1 MTTEDTPHAD
11 PAALIR
17 SIGAPADVIDTAEES
32 PRAADRPTANSHI
45 HLPPNFSAFDS
56 VAEAVEQAAAE
67 DVRLVGVTNYY
78 DHRVYGEFARLARG
92 KGIFPL
98 FGLEI
103 IATDGAIAR
112 AGTLV
117 NDPNNPGRYYI
128 CGKGALGVF
137 DPPARAREL
146 LDRIRA
152 GDTRRMAEMCRRV
165 SAVFA
170 DAGVAI
176 TLDDADVVAMVV
188 DRHGCPPDSVTIQER
203 HIAMAFQR
211 RLFETLPRPADRRD
225 ALARIAGTAPEAETA
240 DDPVAIQGFLRSRLM
255 KAGRPAFV
263 EEAFLSLDEA
273 RELILALGAIPCYPT
288 LADGTDPICGYEDP
302 VDRLVDNLREQN
314 IHMAEFIPTR
324 NSPAVLGDYV
334 RALRTAGIAVVGGTE
349 HNTATALP
357 IEPRCAGGEPVPG
370 DIADIFREGM
380 FVAAAHQFLT
390 AHGRPGF
397 VDAAGNPAADF
408 DAAEQRIRR
417 FAAVGAA
424 VVRAYRKTAGED
436 T

>member
-1 MTTEDTPHAD
+1 MTTEETQHAD

-17 SIGAPADVIDTAEES
+17 SIGTPEDFLDAAEEPS
-32 PRAADRPTANSHI
+32 RAADRLKSNSHI

-56 VAEAVEQAAAE
+56 VAAAVEQAAAE

-78 DHRVYGEFARLARG
+78 DHRVYGEFARRARG
-92 KGIFPL
+92 EGIFPL

-103 IATDGAIAR
+103 IATDEGLAD

-117 NDPNNPGRYYI
+117 NDPNNPGRYYL
-128 CGKGALGVF
+128 CGKGAPGVF
-137 DPPARAREL
+137 DPPARARDL

-165 SAVFA
+165 GAVFA
-170 DAGVAI
+170 AAGVDI
-176 TLDDADVVAMVV
+176 TLDGADVIAMVV

-203 HIAMAFQR
+203 HIAMAYQQ
-211 RLFETLPRPADRRD
+211 RLFETFPRAADRPD
-225 ALARIAGTAPEAETA
+225 VLARVAGTAPEAETA
-240 DDPVAIQGFLRSRLM
+240 DDPVALQGFLRSRLM

-273 RELILALGAIPCYPT
+273 QELILALGAIPCYPT
-288 LADGTDPICGYEDP
+288 LADGTAPICGYEDP
-302 VDRLVDNLREQN
+302 VDRLIDNLRDRN
-314 IHMAEFIPTR
+314 IHLAEFIPTR
-324 NSPAVLGDYV
+324 NSPAVLGDYA
-334 RALRTAGIAVVGGTE
+334 RALRAAGIAVVGGTE

-357 IEPRCAGGEPVPG
+357 IEPRCAGGVPVP
-370 DIADIFREGM
+370 ADVADMFREGM

-397 VDAAGNPAADF
+397 VDAAGNPAGDF
-408 DAAEQRIRR
+408 DAAEDRIRR

-424 VVRAYRKTAGED
+424 VVRAYRQTAGED
-436 T
+436 A